1 MKHLFKKQ
9 EFTKEQESLKSK
21 IFIYFLVLTSVKY
34 LLIDNISHLKHL
46 KTAYMI
52 FELIS
57 FTVLIVI
64 GIRNKVINKFALI
77 FYSSIAIFLTT
88 IVYLRK

>member
-21 IFIYFLVLTSVKY
+21 IFICFLVLTSVKY
-34 LLIDNISHLKHL
+34 LFIDNISQLKHL

-52 FELIS
+52 FEIIC
-57 FTVLIVI
+57 FTILFVI
-64 GIRNKVINKFALI
+64 GIRNKVINKYAVI
-77 FYSSIAIFLTT
+77 IYGSIAIILTT